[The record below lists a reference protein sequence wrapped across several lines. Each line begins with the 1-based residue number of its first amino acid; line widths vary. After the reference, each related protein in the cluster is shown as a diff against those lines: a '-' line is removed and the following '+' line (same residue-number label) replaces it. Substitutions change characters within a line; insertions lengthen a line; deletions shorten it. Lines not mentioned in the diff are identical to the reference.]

1 MPGDSMHTFT
11 SYFILE
17 FKRFLGLRNK
27 IIIGLLLVLSLGFVQ
42 MGINEYRN
50 SLTLKEEFQSFEKL
64 KVSYFVNHRQYG
76 SYGSRVFFAPAP
88 ISVFFSNT
96 SVVPEMTAY
105 IDSGERLKI
114 YNPMIGK
121 NIFGIKKFGFTD
133 FSGILLFFGSL
144 LALFYGYDSLYFKEY
159 LKMMASI
166 SNRLPL
172 YFSLLASRILMVSL
186 LLLLLIGS
194 ALLLMLL
201 NGLPIPLDAKAMNFI
216 VSILL
221 IGIFFLLLG
230 TALGTFKSKLTGI
243 PTLLSCWFI
252 LLFIVPA
259 AVNNYIENKS
269 NFIKPLYKFEIEKL
283 KILMGFERENTEAE
297 FKKKYGEVSKEN
309 LKTMII
315 SYWNN
320 EFKKLNA
327 LEREMLADMR
337 THLSHLQWVSVLFPT
352 TNYISTVNEISSRG
366 YENLMDFYKYVQEM
380 KAQFVKN
387 FIEKVYLSNF
397 SKVEPAFKGDA
408 NVYYA
413 GSRLPGPFIPGI
425 LITIVYIILLAWG
438 TYMRFKR
445 IIFNIPV
452 FAGETRQ
459 HPDLKLSKGQ
469 YRIFSLESNVFLSQ
483 LYNLFSAQLNHNKNE
498 KEPEVISIRIF
509 LDEMDITYEKNR
521 EPFLYLCSP
530 DSLPGDIRVGD
541 FFEFITRI
549 SRYPEEKKNALFTR
563 LKLAFLKNKPFNQL
577 KKQEKAELLLAIT
590 YMYTPYIYLI
600 HDIAR
605 GMTRHFTVQFKDR
618 MHELSES
625 GKLVL
630 YLTSDT
636 IISEKILE
644 DTTGFIES
652 TSNWIG
658 MVESVRY

>member
-1 MPGDSMHTFT
+1 MHTFT

-27 IIIGLLLVLSLGFVQ
+27 IIIVLLLVMSLGFVQ
-42 MGINEYRN
+42 MGVNEYRH
-50 SLTLKEEFQSFEKL
+50 SLTLKDEFQSFEKL

-76 SYGSRVFFAPAP
+76 FYGSRVFFAPAP
-88 ISVFFSNT
+88 ISVFFTNT

-194 ALLLMLL
+194 ALLLMML
-201 NGLPIPLDAKAMNFI
+201 NGLPIPLDAKTMNFI

-221 IGIFFLLLG
+221 IGVFFLLLG

-269 NFIKPLYKFEIEKL
+269 NFIKPLYKFEVEKL

-309 LKTMII
+309 LKKMII

-327 LEREMLADMR
+327 LEREMLSDMR
-337 THLSHLQWVSVLFPT
+337 NHLSHLQWVSVLFPT
-352 TNYISTVNEISSRG
+352 TNYLSTVNEISSRG

-380 KAQFVKN
+380 KSTFVRT
-387 FIEKVYLSNF
+387 FIDKVYFANF
-397 SKVEPAFKGDA
+397 SKVEPAFKGDT
-408 NVYYA
+408 NVYSA
-413 GSRLPGPFIPGI
+413 RSRLPGPFIPGM
-425 LITIVYIILLAWG
+425 LITLGYIVLLTWG
-438 TYMRFKR
+438 TYIRFKR
-445 IIFNIPV
+445 ILFNIPA
-452 FAGETRQ
+452 FTGEPRQ

-483 LYNLFSAQLNHNKNE
+483 LYNLFSAQLNHSKNE
-498 KEPEVISIRIF
+498 NEPELISIRIF
-509 LDEMDITYEKNR
+509 LDEMDLTYEKNR

-530 DSLPGDIRVGD
+530 DGLPGDIRVGD
-541 FFEFITRI
+541 FFSFITRL
-549 SRYPEEKKNALFTR
+549 SRYPEEKKDSLFTR
-563 LKLAFLKNKPFNQL
+563 LGLESLKNKPFSQL
-577 KKQEKAELLLAIT
+577 KKQEKAELLLAVT